1 MSSVKYPVPDL
12 ATLSD
17 VPDMPDAHSLRLAA
31 VIALLPTGTQT
42 RTANALQRAKIH
54 TLAALCRKKRSDLHR
69 SKSVGRKIVD
79 DLQTALARYGLT
91 LASKTSSQEKP
102 KPSPN
107 RVSNPIWLREQL
119 RELLKDCDDNIIEDQ
134 ERAEKT
140 RDDVMRA
147 RYEASVDSFRHFRKQ
162 LSRILVGKTAFE
174 TLADTI
180 NGAGNGPRE
189 T

>member
-1 MSSVKYPVPDL
+1 MSSVKYPLPDL

-17 VPDMPDAHSLRLAA
+17 VPDMPETHSLRLAA

-91 LASKTSSQEKP
+91 LAGKASSQESP
-102 KPSPN
+102 KAAPN
-107 RVSNPIWLREQL
+107 RLTNPVWLREQL
-119 RELLKDCDDNIIEDQ
+119 RELLADCDDNILEDQ
-134 ERAEKT
+134 DRAEKM

-147 RYEASVDSFRHFRKQ
+147 RYEASIDCFRHFRKQ
-162 LSRILVGKTAFE
+162 FSRILVGKTAFE
-174 TLADTI
+174 AIADTI
-180 NGAGNGPRE
+180 KDAS
-189 T
+189 